1 MDHFIEI
8 VIFFVKFI
16 VIALASWQA
25 GKFFKRFGLPVIT
38 GYLFTGILVGP
49 FFLDLV
55 PERMGHELFFLEE
68 LSLAFIAFAAG
79 SELYLPEL
87 RGRLRSIGWVTLGLV
102 VVTFI
107 FVATAVFLL
116 SSHIPFMREM
126 NGNAKLAVALMA
138 GAIMTARSPSSAI
151 AIVNELRA
159 KGPFTQTVLGVT
171 VIMDVVVITLFAITA
186 SVADVLL
193 TNQSFRVQFFLLV
206 LSELV
211 LAVLAAGILYLIV
224 NFILSLK
231 FGSNVKAVIIVLI
244 GYGTFLF
251 LDFLRDYSHEHMP
264 IEILV
269 EPLLVCLIASFIV
282 NNFSKHRT
290 EFSKILHDTG
300 PLIYVLFFT
309 LVGSLLQIPVFL
321 QTWPIALA
329 LFLTRVFAIAIG
341 SFTGATIAGE
351 PLRRSQMFW
360 MGFVTQAG
368 VALGLAE
375 ETAVEFNE
383 LGSAF
388 ATMIISVVVINE
400 IVGPIFFKRAVKV
413 AGEARV
419 RGEQRGFDGIR
430 DVVIFGLKPQS
441 VQLARQLLVH
451 DWQVKIVGTSSDDL
465 ELLSLPEVETIL
477 LEETVTLADL
487 ENLDMAQ
494 ADALV
499 TFWPNDESYRICEL
513 AYENFG
519 TETMVFLMNDRT
531 DYERFIDL
539 GVLVVEPQTAV
550 VTLLEQFVRAPAGTS
565 MLLGM
570 DDEQQIVDVE
580 MLNPAYDGV
589 PLKNISLPLGV
600 LVLSTHRDGHALVTR
615 GYTKLKHGD
624 LLTMVGPEEE
634 LEEVM
639 LRFEPS

>member
-87 RGRLRSIGWVTLGLV
+87 RGRLRSIGWVTFGLV
-102 VVTFI
+102 VVTFV
-107 FVATAVFLL
+107 FVTTAVFLL
-116 SSHIPFMREM
+116 SNHIPFMREM
-126 NGNAKLAVALMA
+126 SVNAKLAVALMA

-211 LAVLAAGILYLIV
+211 LAVLAAGVLYLIV

-231 FGSNVKAVIIVLI
+231 FGSNIKAILIVFI
-244 GYGTFLF
+244 GYGTFLS

-264 IEILV
+264 IEVLI

-329 LFLTRVFAIAIG
+329 LFLTRVVAIAIG
-341 SFTGATIAGE
+341 SFAGATIAGE
-351 PLRRSQMFW
+351 PVRRSQMFW

-531 DYERFIDL
+531 DYERFNDL

-589 PLKNISLPLGV
+589 SLKNINLPLGV
-600 LVLSTHRDGHALVTR
+600 LILSTHRDGHALVTR

>member
-49 FFLDLV
+49 FFLELV

-87 RGRLRSIGWVTLGLV
+87 KGRLRSIGWVTAGLV

-107 FVATAVFLL
+107 FIATAVFLL
-116 SSHIPFMREM
+116 SSYIPFMRNM
-126 NGNAKLAVALMA
+126 STNAKLAVSFMA

-171 VIMDVVVITLFAITA
+171 VIMDVVVITLFAITT

-193 TNQSFRVQFFLLV
+193 TNQSFRIQFFLLV
-206 LSELV
+206 LADLFF
-211 LAVLAAGILYLIV
+211 AVLIAGLLYLVI
-224 NFILSLK
+224 NAILGLK
-231 FGSNVKAVIIVLI
+231 TGSNVKAVLIVLL
-244 GYGTFLF
+244 GYGTFVT
-251 LDFLRDYSHEHMP
+251 LDYLRDYSHE
-264 IEILV
+264 ILPFEV
-269 EPLLVCLIASFIV
+269 LIEPLLVCLIASFIV

-290 EFSKILHDTG
+290 EFAKILHDTG
-300 PLIYVLFFT
+300 PLIYVMFFT

-329 LFLTRVFAIAIG
+329 LFFTRVIAIALG
-341 SFTGATIAGE
+341 SFTGGMIAGE
-351 PLRRSQMFW
+351 PMHRSRMFW

-400 IVGPIFFKRAVKV
+400 IIGPIFFKRAVKL
-413 AGEARV
+413 AGEARP
-419 RGEQRGFDGIR
+419 RGEQREFDGIR
-430 DVVIFGLKPQS
+430 DVVIFGIKAQS
-441 VQLARQLLVH
+441 VQLARQLLAH
-451 DWQVKIVGTSSDDL
+451 DWQVKLVGKTTDELD
-465 ELLSLPEVETIL
+465 LLSLPDVETTV
-477 LEETVTLADL
+477 LENITLADL
-487 ENLDMAQ
+487 NGLDMVH

-499 TFWPNDESYRICEL
+499 TFLPNDESYHICEM
-513 AYENFG
+513 AYENYG
-519 TETMVFLMNDRT
+519 TETMVFLMKDRT
-531 DYERFIDL
+531 DYARFSEL

-580 MLNPAYDGV
+580 MKNSAYDGV
-589 PLKNISLPLGV
+589 ALKNINLPLGV
-600 LVLSTHRDGHALVTR
+600 LILSTHRDGHALVTR
-615 GYTKLKHGD
+615 GYTKLKRGD